1 KSRESQEIAVAGSKE
16 KTADYNSLLGL
27 NEYLEPPQAN
37 SELEN
42 ISAAEGAMLHLKYL
56 LEELKQ
62 HSFQGE
68 ISLLIMRLASEV
80 CSRGVLF
87 LVKEREMVGL
97 GQFGLTSSSS
107 SPDQWVRGISI
118 PIGKPSILDRVATTR
133 KTVISAIDPETY
145 DLEII

>member
-1 KSRESQEIAVAGSKE
+1 DTDGFDPSNEAESDSLIGLSSYFEPPHSKE
-16 KTADYNSLLGL
+16 ESERIATAES
-27 NEYLEPPQAN
+27 
-37 SELEN
+37 
-42 ISAAEGAMLHLKYL
+42 AMLHLKYL

-87 LVKEREMVGL
+87 LVKEKENVMTGL
-97 GQFGLTSSSS
+97 GQFGVSASDI

-118 PIGKPSILDRVATTR
+118 PLDAPSILSRVATSR
-133 KTVISAIDPETY
+133 KTQIAAIDPST
-145 DLEII
+145 